1 MGRRTVR
8 AWLTDPAYWGTLPV
22 GCHNLPVALL
32 ATAAPH
38 HRSLVFAIAAF
49 VFILTAAGLVF
60 MEIVAGLATRAENQR
75 KAVGNPPRTGYWG
88 LVASVMTGPAPKVFR
103 RRAAFILAVSAVVA
117 AVGLLV

>member
-1 MGRRTVR
+1 MG
-8 AWLTDPAYWGTLPV
+8 
-22 GCHNLPVALL
+22 HNLPVALL

-38 HRSLVFAIAAF
+38 HRSVVFAIGAF
-49 VFILTAAGLVF
+49 VFILTIAGLVF
-60 MEIVAGLATRAENQR
+60 MEIVAGLSTRAENQR

-103 RRAAFILAVSAVVA
+103 RRAVFILAVSAVVA